1 MKLKYG
7 TRQINIDITSVCFD
21 KLLSDNIIKI
31 PQGNE
36 TCDSIFGDPVYGIK
50 KKIFKTNDDD
60 DILEEFDDLHP
71 IIIYVQMDD
80 LNLTHDGLLMLP
92 SLMSNNNNNKVV
104 ETYDVNKIYN
114 SVKIIHGKMSS
125 EKKIHQL
132 CANYLFGNE
141 KILEI
146 RGNIGTT
153 TLFMASILNNYNS
166 NNDRNLVTVEPNAD
180 MSNKLEENKKIN
192 NFNFH
197 IETSILTKKISNSEV
212 ATITYEELKNKYNI
226 IFDTLVID
234 CDGGLY
240 NILHDTPEILDDVNL
255 IIMKNDYDRIS
266 KKTYIDEVLT
276 HKNFERKCTQRGGWG
291 ACCNN
296 FFEVWMKL

>member
-36 TCDSIFGDPVYGIK
+36 TCDSIFGDPVRGIK
-50 KKIFKTNDDD
+50 KKIFKTNDND

-71 IIIYVQMDD
+71 IIIHVQTYNPKQ
-80 LNLTHDGLLMLP
+80 NLTHDGLPMLP
-92 SLMSNNNNNKVV
+92 FSIPNNNVA
-104 ETYDVNKIYN
+104 EIYN
-114 SVKIIHGKMSS
+114 SVKIIHGKMTS

-153 TLFMASILNNYNS
+153 TLFMASILNNYNF
-166 NNDRNLVTVEPNAD
+166 NNDINLVTVEPNAN

-197 IETSILTKKISNSEV
+197 IETSILTNKISNPEV
-212 ATITYEELKNKYNI
+212 TTITYEELKNKYNI

-240 NILHDTPEILDDVNL
+240 NILHDTPEILDDINL